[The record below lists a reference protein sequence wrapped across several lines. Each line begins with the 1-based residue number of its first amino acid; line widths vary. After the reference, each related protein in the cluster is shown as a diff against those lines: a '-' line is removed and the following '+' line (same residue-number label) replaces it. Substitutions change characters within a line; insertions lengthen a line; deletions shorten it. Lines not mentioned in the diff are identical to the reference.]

1 MKVTELQK
9 ANPYC
14 RSPDLP
20 IGNTGDGVT
29 TNVRAGCILTI
40 LYGLNS
46 PDYRCAAHIASGVVK
61 QMTTLTTMNMEEVTD
76 FQSVLRMI
84 IKHFKSSIK
93 NKELYDKYLSVL
105 QVKPIHMILWC

>member
-1 MKVTELQK
+1 
-9 ANPYC
+9 
-14 RSPDLP
+14 
-20 IGNTGDGVT
+20 
-29 TNVRAGCILTI
+29 
-40 LYGLNS
+40 
-46 PDYRCAAHIASGVVK
+46 
-61 QMTTLTTMNMEEVTD
+61 MTTLTTMNMEEVTD

>member
-1 MKVTELQK
+1 MKVNELQK

-46 PDYRCAAHIASGVVK
+46 PDYRCAADIASGVVK
-61 QMTTLTTMNMEEVTD
+61 QMTTLKTMNVEEVTD